1 MSMTGIQSL
10 GQENGNIVQPYPV
23 YDIPGQAYAGLQ
35 TFWQTVRDQCEQHF
49 TPSQCQSLL
58 GSRPTILQQDREGL
72 AWYWLVGIGV
82 VIGKVV
88 L

>member
-1 MSMTGIQSL
+1 MSLSVVQPV
-10 GQENGNIVQPYPV
+10 GQENGNIAQPYPV
-23 YDIPGQAYAGLQ
+23 YDIPGQTYAGLQ

-58 GSRPTILQQDREGL
+58 GSRPTMLEQDQDL
-72 AWYWLVGIGV
+72 PWYLLVGIGV
-82 VIGKVV
+82 LIGKVV